1 MAALALILT
10 ELSEP
15 AAVSFV
21 TAAAGILPIAAPLH
35 SNLHKND
42 SESSSIFRRR
52 TSGRNTGIIAYF
64 QAHTNTYGDL
74 HYLESCYLEA
84 LQQPDVVGIAIGT
97 RPDCLSEEI
106 LSVLENISDKT
117 HLTVELGLQ
126 TIHEKTA
133 RFFHRGYSF
142 AVFQKAFAAL
152 RERKIR
158 ICVHLINGLPLEID
172 ADMLETARGIG
183 RLRPDAVKIHLLHIL
198 RDTPLEQLWKAGK
211 LQPLSMQEYVQITAA
226 QLSLLPPETVVER
239 LTGDGASDRL
249 MAPLWSRDKL
259 AVRNAIA
266 RHLKQTDNW
275 QGKYYQT

>member
-1 MAALALILT
+1 M
-10 ELSEP
+10 
-15 AAVSFV
+15 
-21 TAAAGILPIAAPLH
+21 
-35 SNLHKND
+35 
-42 SESSSIFRRR
+42 
-52 TSGRNTGIIAYF
+52 
-64 QAHTNTYGDL
+64 
-74 HYLESCYLEA
+74 ESCYLEA
-84 LQQPDVVGIAIGT
+84 LQQSDVVGIAIGT
-97 RPDCLSEEI
+97 RPDCLSKEI
-106 LSVLENISDKT
+106 LSVLENISAKT

-183 RLRPDAVKIHLLHIL
+183 RLHPDAVKIHLLHIL